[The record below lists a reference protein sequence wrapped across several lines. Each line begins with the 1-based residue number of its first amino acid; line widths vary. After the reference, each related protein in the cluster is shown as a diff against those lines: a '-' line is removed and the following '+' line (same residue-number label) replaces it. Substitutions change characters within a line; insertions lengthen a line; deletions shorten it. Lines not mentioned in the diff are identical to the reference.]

1 MKSSCSSRSANAPR
15 LLTRRAASFRRTRLF
30 SEIRSEPLPRSKV
43 TRKLPVTNATAHTT
57 FRLTPAITG
66 LFAGV
71 CGLTVANIYYA
82 QALIGPSTSALAIS
96 STWAGSIVTLTQLGY
111 GAGLVLIVPLC
122 DQSENRRLIL
132 LTIAGL
138 IVSLIGAAL
147 STSVATFMLF
157 SISIGLCSV
166 GSQILLPLATHFVE
180 PGQRGRMTGNIMG
193 GLLSGIMLS
202 RPVANAM
209 AAAFGWRAVFWVS
222 AVVMM
227 LAGLGLARVLPVQ
240 APTRRMS
247 YGSLLRSIIH
257 LLVQYRT
264 LRVRIACHGLV
275 FAVFNMFRTAIP
287 LLLHAQFGF
296 SQSKIALFALAGA
309 GGALAAPLAGRRTDP
324 SGDTERN
331 RTRRRNVSH
340 LGLGRRCRLDYRP
353 RGTCAAAGWWG
364 ANQPGHQPARG
375 LQSQRHCAR
384 TPECCLYGRCVRLR
398 CARIVLRGRT
408 LQHCRLVELCDRRN
422 AHVPRLPRALCRHEW

>member
-1 MKSSCSSRSANAPR
+1 
-15 LLTRRAASFRRTRLF
+15 
-30 SEIRSEPLPRSKV
+30 
-43 TRKLPVTNATAHTT
+43 VTNATAHTT

-82 QALIGPSTSALAIS
+82 QALIGPITGALAIS

-138 IVSLIGAAL
+138 VVSLIGAAL

-157 SISIGLCSV
+157 SVTIGLCSV

-180 PGQRGRMTGNIMG
+180 PGQRGRTIGNIMG

-247 YGSLLRSIIH
+247 YGSLLRLIMH

-275 FAVFNMFRTAIP
+275 FAVFNMFWTAIP

-296 SQSKIALFALAGA
+296 SQGKIALFALAGA
-309 GGALAAPLAGRRTDP
+309 GGALAAPLAGRLADAGLTRPATLSAIALVGATSLT
-324 SGDTERN
+324 SGWAVAAGWIIVLAVLALLLDGGVQTNQVISQRVVYSLNDTARGRLN
-331 RTRRRNVSH
+331 AAYMGGVFVCGA
-340 LGLGRRCRLDYRP
+340 LGSSCG
-353 RGTCAAAGWWG
+353 AALYSIAGWWG
-364 ANQPGHQPARG
+364 FAIAGTLMCLASLALFAATNG
-375 LQSQRHCAR
+375 RHAASL
-384 TPECCLYGRCVRLR
+384 TLLHSLR
-398 CARIVLRGRT
+398 
-408 LQHCRLVELCDRRN
+408 
-422 AHVPRLPRALCRHEW
+422 P